1 MPLTVRELNA
11 GKLRLQI
18 EIDVHMTSLKNTPHR
33 ICRIVLLCTVVFTF
47 LRSELS
53 AGAATYGQEV
63 VAAVLL
69 AEARGEGVK
78 GMQAVAEVIR
88 RRADMKGVS
97 MLAVV
102 EPKVFSSL
110 NGTTRDALLKKF
122 WRHPLFPKAVEIA
135 RRAYNRPE
143 SLRNITRGATHF
155 AHKEEIPWWA
165 QGKSPVTTIG
175 NHAFYR
181 LARL

>member
-1 MPLTVRELNA
+1 MLLGMTVFAL
-11 GKLRLQI
+11 
-18 EIDVHMTSLKNTPHR
+18 
-33 ICRIVLLCTVVFTF
+33 
-47 LRSELS
+47 LRSEMDAS
-53 AGAATYGQEV
+53 AATYGQEV

-78 GMQAVAEVIR
+78 GMQAVVEVIR

-97 MLAVV
+97 MLAVI
-102 EPKVFSSL
+102 EPGAFSSL
-110 NGTTRDALLKKF
+110 NGTNRDALLKKF
-122 WRHPLFPKAVEIA
+122 WKHPMFSAALEIA

-143 SLRNITRGATHF
+143 TLRNITKGATHF
-155 AHKEEIPWWA
+155 ARKEEIPWWA
-165 QGKSPVTTIG
+165 QGKHPVTTIG

>member
-1 MPLTVRELNA
+1 MF
-11 GKLRLQI
+11 
-18 EIDVHMTSLKNTPHR
+18 MTSLKNTPQW
-33 ICRIVLLCTVVFTF
+33 ICRLVLLSTIVFTF
-47 LRSELS
+47 LRSEFN

-78 GMQAVAEVIR
+78 GMLAVAEVIR

-122 WRHPLFPKAVEIA
+122 WRHPMFPAALEIA
-135 RRAYNRPE
+135 RRAYNSPE

-165 QGKSPVTTIG
+165 RGKSPVTTIG